1 MLTRSLYHP
10 ARARRG
16 VPLPVGRRRCS
27 NTFPVCYEAR
37 VPRLVAG
44 LSIAAAFLVS
54 GCGQNTLDTKATEK
68 AIADDIAK
76 QIGDRPKRVVCP
88 DSIAAKKGGTFT
100 CRVVR
105 SDGKTVLVKAV
116 QRNDKGDFVFA
127 PASRQT
133 KP

>member
-1 MLTRSLYHP
+1 M
-10 ARARRG
+10 
-16 VPLPVGRRRCS
+16 
-27 NTFPVCYEAR
+27 
-37 VPRLVAG
+37 PRLVAG
-44 LSIAAAFLVS
+44 LTIAAACLLC
-54 GCGQNTLDTKATEK
+54 GCGENTLDTKAAEK
-68 AIADDIAK
+68 AIADNIAK

-88 DSIAAKKGGTFT
+88 DSIAAKRGGSFT

>member
-1 MLTRSLYHP
+1 M
-10 ARARRG
+10 
-16 VPLPVGRRRCS
+16 
-27 NTFPVCYEAR
+27 
-37 VPRLVAG
+37 PRLVAG
-44 LSIAAAFLVS
+44 LTIAAACLLC
-54 GCGQNTLDTKATEK
+54 GCGENTLDTKAAEK
-68 AIADDIAK
+68 AIADNIAK

-88 DSIAAKKGGTFT
+88 DSIAATRGGSFT

-116 QRNDKGDFVFA
+116 QRNNKGDFVFA